1 MSLSISLTCA
11 LLATSLQQWARR
23 YLKVTQSR
31 YSPHKRAQIRAF
43 FFEGVEKFLL
53 PWAVET
59 LPTLLHISLFLFFAG
74 LVVFLCNI
82 DLTIFKLV
90 LSWVS
95 VGATVYGC
103 FTFMPIF
110 HHDSPYHTP
119 LSLPAWHIVTGIP
132 WVTFRALRWFT
143 GFPCFSFGALNRFL
157 DLEGS
162 SRKLLVQ
169 GMQKTAEETAL
180 NSPSEIVT
188 RAFMWTFDSLDEDH
202 ELERFFSGLPGFRS
216 SKVVDDPL
224 PSLAEEQQ
232 RKLLRTLIGL
242 SDRTFSSNLLP
253 EPVKNRRAIIC
264 ANALDPAEIPYSY
277 EWILHRIVYEDQHEG
292 LRTAEFGHIVK
303 GWADRQCGNK
313 GTALVVQAILTGIIA
328 KAQRR
333 NDSWFILA
341 SDELGVQGSVLRD
354 YAAHGDSLSLAVLI
368 HVTRQQFSLFRDPSW
383 LPFGYSVILQAASNF
398 NVRDTL
404 PELQHEFCALWNQIV
419 LKAQND
425 NDQLMALLILGPIR
439 DIYVALHRDTVS
451 APTQFSSSTTDH
463 DQILLEPSSYPFCN
477 IHRQHP
483 DSTRHIHDVPAST
496 TFARAVPHDPDNTAL
511 VPSFHSSSSVT
522 LFSSARAPFR
532 VDENLTDVPPL
543 DDDNNVSVLVSL
555 QLVDQTTIE
564 SCRIPATSPNPVNT
578 RATPE
583 SIDTSAKTMH
593 LSTPDPSASTP
604 PKSKVSTIPPDAVAV
619 QHTVHCRTPSDD
631 PDIPSSPSPTL
642 VLDDNL
648 STGPPLSSDS
658 GSDHASSSPESH
670 SLTLSPA
677 SPSTSPSTSAP
688 DLGVVAEDGGN
699 PRAGLCKDKD
709 TLGPSS
715 TMRENIMPIPELP
728 PQSWS
733 PPSVTGVAT
742 ADPLRRSLDAGHT
755 GDRPPHPS
763 HGRYDIV

>member
-1 MSLSISLTCA
+1 
-11 LLATSLQQWARR
+11 
-23 YLKVTQSR
+23 
-31 YSPHKRAQIRAF
+31 
-43 FFEGVEKFLL
+43 
-53 PWAVET
+53 
-59 LPTLLHISLFLFFAG
+59 
-74 LVVFLCNI
+74 
-82 DLTIFKLV
+82 
-90 LSWVS
+90 
-95 VGATVYGC
+95 
-103 FTFMPIF
+103 
-110 HHDSPYHTP
+110 
-119 LSLPAWHIVTGIP
+119 
-132 WVTFRALRWFT
+132 
-143 GFPCFSFGALNRFL
+143 
-157 DLEGS
+157 
-162 SRKLLVQ
+162 
-169 GMQKTAEETAL
+169 
-180 NSPSEIVT
+180 
-188 RAFMWTFDSLDEDH
+188 MWTFDSLDEDH
-202 ELERFFSGLPGFRS
+202 ELERFFSGLPGFHS

-224 PSLAEEQQ
+224 PSLTEEQQ

-264 ANALDPAEIPYSY
+264 ANALDPAEVPYAY

-292 LRTAEFGHIVK
+292 LRTAEFGRIVR

-313 GTALVVQAILTGIIA
+313 GTALVVQAILTGIVA

-333 NDSWFILA
+333 NDSWVILA
-341 SDELGVQGSVLRD
+341 SDELGTQGSVLR
-354 YAAHGDSLSLAVLI
+354 YYTAHGDSLSLAILI

-398 NVRDTL
+398 NVRDTS

-477 IHRQHP
+477 IPCHHP
-483 DSTRHIHDVPAST
+483 DSTHHIHDVSAST
-496 TFARAVPHDPDNTAL
+496 TFACAVPHDHDNTAL
-511 VPSFHSSSSVT
+511 VPSFLSSSSDT
-522 LFSSARAPFR
+522 LSSARAPFR

-543 DDDNNVSVLVSL
+543 DNNNISVLVSL
-555 QLVDQTTIE
+555 QLVDQTTIK
-564 SCRIPATSPNPVNT
+564 SCRIPATSPNPINT
-578 RATPE
+578 RATPG

-604 PKSKVSTIPPDAVAV
+604 PPKSKATTTPPDAVAL
-619 QHTVHCRTPSDD
+619 QHTAHCCTPSDD

-642 VLDDNL
+642 VLDDEL

-658 GSDHASSSPESH
+658 ESDHASSSPESH
-670 SLTLSPA
+670 SLTLAPT
-677 SPSTSPSTSAP
+677 SPSTSPPRSTSAP
-688 DLGVVAEDGGN
+688 DLGAIAEDGGN
-699 PRAGLCKDKD
+699 PKAGLCKDKD
-709 TLGPSS
+709 TLDPSS
-715 TMRENIMPIPELP
+715 TIRENIMAIPELP

-742 ADPLRRSLDAGHT
+742 ADPLRRSLDAEHT